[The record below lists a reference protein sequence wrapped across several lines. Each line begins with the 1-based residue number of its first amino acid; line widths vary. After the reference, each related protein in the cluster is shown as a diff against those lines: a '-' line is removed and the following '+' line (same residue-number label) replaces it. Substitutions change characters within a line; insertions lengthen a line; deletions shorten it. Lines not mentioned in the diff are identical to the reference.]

1 MQHWRYTD
9 PYPSVYKTHYA
20 NPNYSHMLINVLW
33 TEDGLVENIELFE
46 FHMEKLSKQLCD
58 GDEEN
63 GQTM

>member
-1 MQHWRYTD
+1 
-9 PYPSVYKTHYA
+9 
-20 NPNYSHMLINVLW
+20 MLINVLW